1 MVPQIEEREAARFSG
16 YTWAEW
22 TVLPHG
28 ERVCGVAYFR
38 ARRLIEM
45 HQHDAQ
51 ERENQR
57 QQKAAAAKRGR
68 RR

>member
-1 MVPQIEEREAARFSG
+1 MVPSIEEREAARFNG
-16 YTWAEW
+16 YTWADW
-22 TVLPHG
+22 TTLPHG
-28 ERVCGVAYFR
+28 ERVYGVAYFR

-57 QQKAAAAKRGR
+57 QQKQASRRGR